1 MIRGICV
8 KKISSILI
16 LAAMLI
22 VSSVSAGATLNPTG
36 PTTEAAT
43 NTTYFEEWSAEGRVE
58 SFLDGNYAFAKDG
71 QFAWADDEKQ
81 DMGEAAYVENDE
93 MYIPSE
99 FANTVFEGDYAEEF
113 VSLSDIAADTGLSL
127 FFDPIGFAMLS
138 ENENAVNT
146 QVSNATIGYKDYYT
160 VSDAIGF
167 LTWED
172 VDEDEFTQDDRSEY
186 IARWQGLLTVPSDYE
201 GDAVNTWKNN
211 LSRQYNSIHRKLN
224 LDGER
229 GGVPFTDAD
238 LSQFP
243 DDKWTRSSG
252 EYTSV
257 ITQCYDNLFVL
268 AKYYRYYEPDNDE
281 LCDEIIDVL
290 DYLLENHYSKEI
302 DRYNKTSGNDSTP
315 RGSWTVYQL
324 TIPFSYSNILCL
336 MADDM
341 LQREIQEHTDAI
353 FDRTIDPTVKNAGVT
368 YEYTANRMWRTLGY
382 FNTAVLAG
390 DYERMNYAMRYIN
403 QVFSLYPEKSTLTY
417 PTDGFYEDGSMI
429 FHGYIPYNLGYG
441 DSFYVTLSEMITLT
455 EDTAFSVEKVHNF
468 ENIYTFLKKSFLP
481 FYTDN
486 IEMHM
491 VVGRSKALNTGLSMI
506 RSALIIAGTADEET
520 QTDLIGEIKKS
531 FYNYLDGYEN
541 YDESTSTDDDYVFS
555 AAARDITFWNNKEEL
570 WDKAE
575 ALPPEDRCDVYYNMD
590 RAQWRNDEYTAAL
603 SMSSERVMKYEAQG
617 TQNLRGWYTGDGM
630 LYLYTGDQKQYT
642 RNYFDKVNALFMP
655 GTTVDETK
663 RTEGNTKNGMMSGN
677 SWAGG
682 ATDGKNAVCGYE
694 LSTAPLADV
703 PQGISI
709 EGRKSYFLLNGK
721 VVCIGSGITGG
732 EGEVCTVVDNR
743 LIDIEGTE

>member
-167 LTWED
+167 LTWDD
-172 VDEDEFTQDDRSEY
+172 VTENEFTQDDRSEY

-252 EYTSV
+252 AYTSV
-257 ITQCYDNLFVL
+257 ITECYDNLFVM

-281 LCDEIIDVL
+281 LRDEIIDVL

-302 DRYNKTSGNDSTP
+302 DRYNKTSGNDYTP

-341 LQREIQEHTDAI
+341 SQREMQEHTDAI

-555 AAARDITFWNNKEEL
+555 AAARDITFWKNREEL
-570 WDKAE
+570 WNKAE
-575 ALPPEDRCDVYYNMD
+575 ALPPEELCDVYYNMD

-663 RTEGNTKNGMMSGN
+663 RTEENTKNGMMSDK

-682 ATDGKNAVCGYE
+682 ATDGINAVCGYE